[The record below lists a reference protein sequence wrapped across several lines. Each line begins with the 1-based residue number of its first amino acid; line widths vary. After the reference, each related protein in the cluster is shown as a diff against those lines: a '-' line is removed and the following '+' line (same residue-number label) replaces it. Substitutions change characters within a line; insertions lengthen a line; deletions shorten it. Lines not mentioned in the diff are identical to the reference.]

1 MTMRILGINDQHN
14 ASACLM
20 EDGVVIAAVQEER
33 FSRIKNHFCFPER
46 SIAWLLASTEVAP
59 GELDAVAIA
68 SEHTIGAFTG
78 RDLIRSYAQARQPM
92 TQLRRV
98 ARRTPL
104 HGIRRQ
110 QRRDERLAQVT
121 GVGLPVDRTSFVE
134 HHTAHAAAA
143 YHGAPWKDEPVL
155 VITCDGQGDG
165 LSASVRIGENGHLS
179 PELATVK
186 AADSLGSVYAT
197 VTALMGMVPLEHE
210 YKLMGMAPYAP
221 VAGAERSYQQ
231 FKDVLQ
237 FSEPDGLSWTRGRGV
252 PSMEYAYPFFRRR
265 LERHRFDWVAAG
277 LQRFTEEHL
286 ATWVRNAII
295 ATGVRK
301 VALGGGVFMNVKA
314 NQRIYEL
321 EEVEDLFVFPSCG
334 DETNSM
340 GAAFHVQSGH
350 PMTGGAP
357 GSIPALGA
365 LYWGPDITDGEV
377 ETLVPELQARGL
389 YVRREDDVE
398 AAVADLLV
406 EGEVV
411 ARAKGR
417 MEFGARALG
426 NRSILADPT
435 RKDVVRI
442 INDMIKSR
450 DFWMPFAPAILAED
464 SDDYIV
470 NPRGMA
476 APYMIMTFDTKR
488 PDDFPAAIQPYD
500 RTARPQIVY
509 REHNPDLHRLISHFR
524 DRTGRAVVLNTSFN
538 LHGFP
543 IVASAADAVEV
554 LESSGLEHLA
564 VGNYVVSKTERAA
577 FTAAEF
583 SSGVAQG
590 NGRPLS

>member
-1 MTMRILGINDQHN
+1 MKVLGINDQHN
-14 ASACLM
+14 ASACLL
-20 EDGVVIAAVQEER
+20 ENGVVVAAIQEER
-33 FSRIKNHFCFPER
+33 LSRIKNHFCFPER
-46 SIAWLLASTEVAP
+46 SIDWLLRSTETRP
-59 GELDAVAIA
+59 EDLDAVAIA
-68 SEHTIGAFTG
+68 SEHIIGGFTG
-78 RDLIRSYAQARQPM
+78 PDLIRSYARTNHPM

-104 HGIRRQ
+104 HSIRRR
-110 QRRDERLAQVT
+110 QRHEERLVAVSSL
-121 GVGLPVDRTSFVE
+121 GLPVHRTSFVE

-143 YHGAPWKDEPVL
+143 YHGSPWKEEPVL

-165 LSASVRIGENGHLS
+165 LSASVRIGERGILS
-179 PELATVK
+179 RELATVK
-186 AADSLGSVYAT
+186 DADSLGSIYAT

-221 VAGAERSYQQ
+221 SSGAERSYHQ
-231 FKDVLQ
+231 F
-237 FSEPDGLSWTRGRGV
+237 EGLLEFTGPGGMSWERRKGV
-252 PSMEYAYPFFRRR
+252 PSMDYAYPFFRRR

-286 ATWVRNAII
+286 ARWITNAVA
-295 ATGVRK
+295 ATGIRK

-321 EEVEDLFVFPSCG
+321 EDVDDLFIFPSCG

-340 GAAFHVQSGH
+340 GAAFEVVAGN
-350 PMTGGAP
+350 PTGVATADPIAP
-357 GSIPALGA
+357 IEDV
-365 LYWGPDITDGEV
+365 YWGPTITDDDV
-377 ETLVPELQARGL
+377 RALLPDVTARGL
-389 YVRREDDVE
+389 IVRQPDDIE

-406 EGEVV
+406 AGEVV

-450 DFWMPFAPAILAED
+450 DFWMPFAPAILAEE
-464 SDDYIV
+464 SDDYLQ
-470 NPRGMA
+470 NPRGMR

-488 PDDFPAAIQPYD
+488 ADDFPAAIQPYD

-509 REHNPDLHRLISHFR
+509 REHNPDLHRLISMFR

-538 LHGFP
+538 LHGYP
-543 IVASAADAVEV
+543 IVASAADALGV

-564 VGNYVVSKTERAA
+564 VAGYLISKTER
-577 FTAAEF
+577 T
-583 SSGVAQG
+583 GG
-590 NGRPLS
+590 

>member
-1 MTMRILGINDQHN
+1 VRIVGINDQHN
-14 ASACLM
+14 ASACLI
-20 EDGVVIAAVQEER
+20 EDGVIVAAVQEER
-33 FSRIKNHFCFPER
+33 FSRIKNHFCFPDL
-46 SIAWLLASTEVAP
+46 SIAWLLATTEVRP
-59 GELDAVAIA
+59 DELDAVAIA

-78 RDLIRSYAQARQPM
+78 QDMIRSYARARHPVS
-92 TQLRRV
+92 QLRRL

-104 HGIRRQ
+104 HAAKRR
-110 QRRDERLAQVT
+110 QRRDERLAQV
-121 GVGLPVDRTSFVE
+121 VGAGMPADRAIFVE

-143 YHGAPWKDEPVL
+143 YHGAPWKEEPVL

-165 LSASVRIGENGHLS
+165 LSASVRIGEAGRLS

-197 VTALMGMVPLEHE
+197 ITGLMGMVPLEHE

-221 VAGAERSYQQ
+221 EAGAERSYQQ
-231 FKDVLQ
+231 FKDVLR
-237 FSEPDGLSWTRGRGV
+237 FSEPDGLSWSRRRGV
-252 PSMEYAYPFFRRR
+252 PSMEYAYPYFRRR

-286 ATWVRNAII
+286 ATWVRNAIV

-340 GAAFHVQSGH
+340 GAAFHVQSGL
-350 PMTGGAP
+350 PMAAGAS
-357 GSIPALGA
+357 GVIPALGA
-365 LYWGPDITDGEV
+365 MYWGPEITDGEV
-377 ETLVPELQARGL
+377 ETLVPELRARGFH
-389 YVRREDDVE
+389 VRREEDVE
-398 AAVADLLV
+398 FAVADLLV
-406 EGEVV
+406 QGEVV

-450 DFWMPFAPAILAED
+450 DFWMPFAPAILAEH
-464 SDDYIV
+464 SDEYLE
-470 NPRGMA
+470 NPRGMP
-476 APYMIMTFDTKR
+476 APYMIITFDTKR

-500 RTARPQIVY
+500 RTARPQVVY
-509 REHNPDLHRLISHFR
+509 QEHNPDLHRLISRFHE
-524 DRTGRAVVLNTSFN
+524 RTGRAVVLNTSFN

-543 IVASAADAVEV
+543 IVASAADAVGV

-564 VGNYVVSKTERAA
+564 VGNYLVSKSERTRGESAVR
-577 FTAAEF
+577 T
-583 SSGVAQG
+583 
-590 NGRPLS
+590 

>member
-1 MTMRILGINDQHN
+1 VRILGINDQHN
-14 ASACLM
+14 ASACVL

-33 FSRIKNHFCFPER
+33 FSRVKNHFCFPQR
-46 SIAWLLASTEVAP
+46 SIEWLLRSTETRP
-59 GELDAVAIA
+59 EELDAVAVA
-68 SEHTIGAFTG
+68 SEYIIGSFTG
-78 RDLIRSYAQARQPM
+78 PDLIRSYAATYRPSS
-92 TQLRRV
+92 QLRRV

-104 HGIRRQ
+104 HAIRRR
-110 QRRDERLAQVT
+110 QRREERLAAVT
-121 GVGLPVDRTSFVE
+121 EARLPIERTTFVD

-165 LSASVRIGENGHLS
+165 LSASVRIGERGHLS

-221 VAGAERSYQQ
+221 EAGAERSYAE
-231 FKDVLQ
+231 FKGLLR
-237 FSEPDGLSWTRGRGV
+237 FSEPDGLSWTRARGV
-252 PSMEYAYPFFRRR
+252 PSMEYAYPYFRRH

-277 LQRFTEEHL
+277 MQRFTEEHL
-286 ATWVRNAII
+286 AQWIRNAIG

-321 EEVEDLFVFPSCG
+321 DEVEDLFVFPSCG
-334 DETNSM
+334 DETNSI
-340 GAAFHVQSGH
+340 GAAFEVH
-350 PMTGGAP
+350 TGLPGASTP
-357 GSIPALGA
+357 PAVSD
-365 LYWGPDITDGEV
+365 LYWGPEITDTEV
-377 ETLVPELQARGL
+377 EALLPEVVERGL
-389 YVRREDDVE
+389 HVQQHEDIE
-398 AAVADLLV
+398 AAVVDRLV
-406 EGEVV
+406 AGEVV

-450 DFWMPFAPAILAED
+450 DFWMPFAPAILAEE
-464 SDDYIV
+464 SDDYIH
-470 NPRGMA
+470 NPRGMP
-476 APYMIMTFDTKR
+476 APYMIMTFDTRR

-500 RTARPQIVY
+500 RTARPQLVY
-509 REHNPDLHRLISHFR
+509 REHNPDLHRLISLFR
-524 DRTGRAVVLNTSFN
+524 DKTGRAVVLNTSFN
-538 LHGFP
+538 LHGYP
-543 IVASAADAVEV
+543 IVSSAADALSV
-554 LESSGLEHLA
+554 LENSGLQHLA
-564 VGNYVVSKTERAA
+564 VDSYLISK
-577 FTAAEF
+577 
-583 SSGVAQG
+583 SPPG
-590 NGRPLS
+590 

>member
-1 MTMRILGINDQHN
+1 MRILGINDQHN
-14 ASACLM
+14 ASACLV
-20 EDGVVIAAVQEER
+20 EDGVIVAAIQEER
-33 FSRIKNHFCFPER
+33 LSRIKNHFCFPER
-46 SIAWLLASTEVAP
+46 SIAWLLANTEVPP

-68 SEHTIGAFTG
+68 SEYIIGAFKG
-78 RDLIRSYAQARQPM
+78 PEMIRSYARAHHPM
-92 TQLRRV
+92 TQLRRA
-98 ARRTPL
+98 ARQTPL
-104 HGIRRQ
+104 HAIKRRQ
-110 QRRDERLAQVT
+110 RREERLAQVT
-121 GVGLPVDRTSFVE
+121 GAGLPVNRTTFVE

-143 YHGAPWKDEPVL
+143 YHGSPWKEEPVL

-165 LSASVRIGENGHLS
+165 LSASVRIGEAGQLS

-197 VTALMGMVPLEHE
+197 ITALMGMVPLEHE

-221 VAGAERSYQQ
+221 EAGAERSYQQ
-231 FKDVLQ
+231 FKDVLR
-237 FSEPDGLSWTRGRGV
+237 FSEPDGLSWARSRGV
-252 PSMEYAYPFFRRR
+252 PSMEYAYPYFRRR

-286 ATWVRNAII
+286 ATWVRNAIL

-321 EEVEDLFVFPSCG
+321 DELDDLFVFPSCG

-340 GAAFHVQSGH
+340 GAAFHVQSGQ
-350 PMTGGAP
+350 PMATGEP
-357 GSIPALGA
+357 GPIPALGA
-365 LYWGPDITDGEV
+365 LYWGPEITDDEV
-377 ETLVPELQARGL
+377 EALLPELQARGL
-389 YVRREDDVE
+389 HVRREEDIE
-398 AAVADLLV
+398 ATVAELLAD
-406 EGEVV
+406 GEVV

-450 DFWMPFAPAILAED
+450 DFWMPFAPAILAEH
-464 SDDYIV
+464 SDEYIE
-470 NPRGMA
+470 NPRGIP

-524 DRTGRAVVLNTSFN
+524 ARTGRAVVLNTSFN

-543 IVASAADAVEV
+543 IVASTADAVGV
-554 LESSGLEHLA
+554 LESSGLEYLA
-564 VGNYVVSKTERAA
+564 VGDYLVSKT
-577 FTAAEF
+577 
-583 SSGVAQG
+583 Q
-590 NGRPLS
+590 RPPG

>member
-1 MTMRILGINDQHN
+1 MAMRILGINDQHN
-14 ASACLM
+14 ASACLI
-20 EDGVVIAAVQEER
+20 EDGVVLAAVQEER
-33 FSRIKNHFCFPER
+33 FSRVKNHFCFPDR
-46 SIAWLLASTEVAP
+46 SIAWLLASTEVP
-59 GELDAVAIA
+59 PEELDAVAIA
-68 SEHTIGAFTG
+68 SEYAIGAFTG
-78 RDLIRSYAQARQPM
+78 PDMIRSYARARRPV

-98 ARRTPL
+98 ARRSPL
-104 HGIRRQ
+104 HAIKRR
-110 QRRDERLAQVT
+110 QRRDERLAAVA
-121 GVGLPVDRTSFVE
+121 GSGLPVDRATFVE

-143 YHGAPWKDEPVL
+143 YHGAPWKQEPVL

-165 LSASVRIGENGHLS
+165 LSASVRIGEAGHLS

-197 VTALMGMVPLEHE
+197 ITALMGMVPLEHE

-221 VAGAERSYQQ
+221 EAGAERSYQQ
-231 FKDVLQ
+231 FKDVLR
-237 FSEPDGLSWTRGRGV
+237 FSEPDGLSWSRPRGV
-252 PSMEYAYPFFRRR
+252 PSMEYAYPYFRRK

-286 ATWVRNAII
+286 ASWVRNAIA
-295 ATGVRK
+295 ATGIRK

-321 EEVEDLFVFPSCG
+321 DEVEDLFVFPSCG

-340 GAAFHVQSGH
+340 GAAFHVQSGL
-350 PMTGGAP
+350 PMPTGRVGA
-357 GSIPALGA
+357 IPALGA
-365 LYWGPDITDGEV
+365 LYWGPEITDVEV
-377 ETLVPELQARGL
+377 ETLLPELRARGL
-389 YVRREDDVE
+389 HVHREEDIE
-398 AAVADLLV
+398 SAVADLLV
-406 EGEVV
+406 DGEVV

-450 DFWMPFAPAILAED
+450 DFWMPFAPAILAEH
-464 SDDYIV
+464 SDEYLV
-470 NPRGMA
+470 NPRGMS
-476 APYMIMTFDTKR
+476 APYMIITFDTKR

-500 RTARPQIVY
+500 RTARPQVVY
-509 REHNPDLHRLISHFR
+509 REHNPDLHRLISRFR

-564 VGNYVVSKTERAA
+564 VGNYLVSKSQRT
-577 FTAAEF
+577 
-583 SSGVAQG
+583 GG
-590 NGRPLS
+590 

>member
-1 MTMRILGINDQHN
+1 MAMRILGINDQHN
-14 ASACLM
+14 ASACLI
-20 EDGVVIAAVQEER
+20 EDGVVVAAVQEER
-33 FSRIKNHFCFPER
+33 LSRIKNHFCFPER
-46 SIAWLLASTEVAP
+46 SIAWLLANTEVP
-59 GELDAVAIA
+59 PDELDAVAIA
-68 SEHTIGAFTG
+68 SEYTIGAFKG
-78 RDLIRSYAQARQPM
+78 PDMIRSYARARHPV

-98 ARRTPL
+98 ARQTPL
-104 HGIRRQ
+104 HAIKRRQ
-110 QRRDERLAQVT
+110 RREERLAQVT
-121 GVGLPVDRTSFVE
+121 GAGLPVDRTSFVE

-143 YHGAPWKDEPVL
+143 YHGSPWKEEPVL

-165 LSASVRIGENGHLS
+165 LSASVRIGEAGRLS

-197 VTALMGMVPLEHE
+197 ITALMGMVPLEHE

-221 VAGAERSYQQ
+221 EAGAERSYEQ
-231 FKDVLQ
+231 FKEVLR
-237 FSEPDGLSWTRGRGV
+237 FSEPDGLSWSRSRGV
-252 PSMEYAYPFFRRR
+252 PSMEYAYPYFRRK

-286 ATWVRNAII
+286 ATWVRNAIL

-321 EEVEDLFVFPSCG
+321 DELDDLFVFPSCG

-340 GAAFHVQSGH
+340 GAAFHLQAGL
-350 PMTGGAP
+350 PMTAGEPGA
-357 GSIPALGA
+357 IPALGA
-365 LYWGPDITDGEV
+365 LYWGPEITDDEV
-377 ETLVPELQARGL
+377 EALVPELQARGL
-389 YVRREDDVE
+389 YVAREEDIE
-398 AAVADLLV
+398 ARVAELLAD
-406 EGEVV
+406 GEVV

-464 SDDYIV
+464 SDEYIE
-470 NPRGMA
+470 NPRGMP

-564 VGNYVVSKTERAA
+564 VGNHLVSKMQAARA
-577 FTAAEF
+577 
-583 SSGVAQG
+583 
-590 NGRPLS
+590 